1 VKTEWL
7 PDGQWSYLIP
17 HTTMSH
23 TSESTAGHTLFD
35 DNGVLITD
43 SHVRTQSKVI
53 ALRGSAFSRTRTTE
67 CLETDPGETARLRRR
82 ILRWGV
88 PVALVLS
95 AWAGWY
101 FGEAVSAQYYL
112 NNGRALGVHTGQAI
126 AFAIAAGITGLALAG
141 TLLCARVQR
150 KYKLYHVY
158 LTVGPE
164 RRQVACSRNEAWI
177 TAISAALDQA
187 IARLSVSATEES
199 TNSRPA

>member
-1 VKTEWL
+1 MH
-7 PDGQWSYLIP
+7 PMGSGWSVELLSAP
-17 HTTMSH
+17 HTMSQPI
-23 TSESTAGHTLFD
+23 EATAKQTLFD
-35 DNGVLITD
+35 ENGVLITE

-53 ALRGSAFSRTRTTE
+53 ALRGSAFSRTRSTE
-67 CLETDPGETARLRRR
+67 CFETDPAETAKLRRR
-82 ILRWGV
+82 IVRWAAPLGV
-88 PVALVLS
+88 ITC

-112 NNGRALGVHTGQAI
+112 SNGESLGVHAAQAI
-126 AFAIAAGITGLALAG
+126 AAAIAVAIYSLGLG
-141 TLLCARVQR
+141 GVLLCARVQR

-187 IARLSVSATEES
+187 IARLSVAANGES
-199 TNSRPA
+199 TNSRPN